1 MKIVVK
7 KEDLYNGIKI
17 VEKAAGQKT
26 VLPILANIL
35 IETINQ
41 NSIRLVAQD
50 MEMAISTIVDAQV
63 EEEGKITLPSKTLN
77 DIVSK
82 LSNKLI
88 TIEFNESE
96 GADSTVVNITCQNS
110 KFDLVGISAA
120 EFPSMNKVAA
130 EQQETGLDIEIKPF
144 LKGVKQAGFAVSSAD
159 LYRIFSGV
167 VCKISGQTLE
177 IASTDGNRLARV
189 RESIQNQENS
199 DLQLVIPSKV
209 LNEFIRIS
217 SYIEDE
223 SVKLTVAG
231 KQIILN
237 TSKISMV
244 AQLLEGKYPDYNVL
258 IPQDCQKN
266 ATVNVAE
273 METAL
278 DRVSTLVNEKTSIVK
293 LEFTENN
300 LKLTADTP
308 NMGKSEETMAID
320 YTGEDITIAFNYKY
334 ILDVLRHIESEE
346 VKIGLNTNLSAS
358 VFRPNTDEDF
368 VCLVMPVRY

>member
-130 EQQETGLDIEIKPF
+130 E
-144 LKGVKQAGFAVSSAD
+144 
-159 LYRIFSGV
+159 
-167 VCKISGQTLE
+167 
-177 IASTDGNRLARV
+177 
-189 RESIQNQENS
+189 NS

-223 SVKLTVAG
+223 YVKLTVAG

-237 TSKISMV
+237 TSRISMV

-308 NMGKSEETMAID
+308 NMGNSEETMAID